1 MSRPYVRPI
10 PKDWWLARRP
20 YTLFM
25 LREFTAVAVAA
36 YAVLLLVMLYKFKQG
51 PEVFD
56 AFMDVFKSRLSRV
69 LHGVAFF
76 AVLYHT
82 ITWFN
87 LTPQAVVIRI
97 GEDRVPAAL
106 IAGVNYVIW
115 VAVSAAVAWIIL
127 RA

>member
-1 MSRPYVRPI
+1 MSRPYVRPF

-25 LREFTAVAVAA
+25 LREFTAVAAAA

-51 PEVFD
+51 AKEFNE
-56 AFMDVFKSRLSRV
+56 FMDALQSPVSLV
-69 LHGVAFF
+69 LHGVILI

-87 LTPQAVVIRI
+87 LTPKALVIRI
-97 GEDRVPAAL
+97 GEERVPGAL
-106 IAGVNYVIW
+106 IAGVNYVVW
-115 VAVSAAVAWIIL
+115 VVASALLAWIIL
-127 RA
+127 RG